1 MLALGSIHWR
11 AWGGAFITDMSLLE
25 VRNVAKRYGPV
36 VALKSA
42 ELIVEPGE
50 IHALLGANGAGK
62 STLVKILTGV
72 IRHDTGTIAVNGDE
86 VRIGSPERARRVG
99 FAPVFQDPAML
110 PDLTVAQ
117 NLRLTR
123 TDIGGAR
130 EWLERMDLTV
140 DLTEMTR
147 DIPLAMLRMLDLA
160 RALARDP
167 HLLLLDEIT
176 AALPAALAEKGFDVM
191 RQWRDRG
198 RSVLFISHR
207 LAEVTATCDRAS
219 VLRDGRTVGTLEPR
233 PGEEEKIVELMLG
246 TTRSQLAESIE
257 SETREKEVEVV
268 EAPAPKAAVG
278 EPQLVVRNLVVGDDQ
293 DGVSFE
299 LRAGEILGV
308 AALEGQGQDL
318 LFDNLAGERKP
329 RSGEMVVAG
338 NPFSPRTPYEAI
350 RAGVVL
356 VPADRIL
363 ALLPQRPI
371 RENIA
376 APLYNRITR
385 WGPINRRD
393 ETRRV
398 QNAIEALSIDTRA
411 QRQARRLSGGNQQKL
426 TLARWLAAG
435 FTTMLCFDP
444 TRGIDV
450 GTKRQIYALLRELAE
465 AGAAVLLFTS
475 ELPEIQLVCDRTI
488 VVYRGAVTGEMP
500 AADADES
507 ALLKAAHGLGTVE
520 AAA

>member
-1 MLALGSIHWR
+1 
-11 AWGGAFITDMSLLE
+11 MSLLE

-42 ELIVEPGE
+42 DLVVEPGE
-50 IHALLGANGAGK
+50 VHALLGANGAGK

-72 IRHDTGTIAVNGDE
+72 IRHDAGTITINGKQ
-86 VRIGSPERARRVG
+86 VRVGSPARARQVG
-99 FAPVFQDPAML
+99 FAPVFQDPALL

-123 TDIGGAR
+123 TDIGGTR
-130 EWLERMDLTV
+130 EWLDRMQLKV
-140 DLTEMTR
+140 DLTEMTS
-147 DIPLAMLRMLDLA
+147 DLPLPTLRMLDLA
-160 RALARDP
+160 RALASDP
-167 HLLLLDEIT
+167 QLLLLDEIT
-176 AALPAALAEKGFDVM
+176 AALPSDLAEKVFNVM
-191 RQWRDRG
+191 REWRDRG

-219 VLRDGRTVGTLEPR
+219 VLRDGRTVGTLVPR
-233 PGEEEKIVELMLG
+233 AGEEEKIVELMLG
-246 TTRSQLAESIE
+246 ETRSQIAAQIAAEA
-257 SETREKEVEVV
+257 REAE
-268 EAPAPKAAVG
+268 EAPVAEAGAV
-278 EPQLVVRNLVVGDDQ
+278 QLEVRRLVVGDDPE
-293 DGVSFE
+293 GVSFE
-299 LRAGEILGV
+299 LRSGEILGV

-318 LFDNLAGERKP
+318 LFDFLAGERRP
-329 RSGEMVVAG
+329 SRGEMLVSG
-338 NPFSPRTPYEAI
+338 KPFSPHHPFEAI
-350 RAGVVL
+350 RTGVVL
-356 VPADRIL
+356 VPADRLL

-376 APLYNRITR
+376 APLYNRLTR
-385 WGPINRRD
+385 WGPINRSD
-393 ETRRV
+393 ENRRV
-398 QNAIEALSIDTRA
+398 QNAIERLSIDTRA

-450 GTKRQIYALLRELAE
+450 GTKRQIYALLRELAD

-488 VVYRGAVTGEMP
+488 VVYRGAVTAEMP
-500 AADADES
+500 AAEADEP
-507 ALLKAAHGLGTVE
+507 ALLRAAHGLTTEE